1 MTRKKWDGG
10 MEAVHVLFFQ
20 MLFNFYFSI
29 QVERNSL
36 VFVLSCCVQSAL
48 QKCSALLKPPFSYF
62 VLNVPLVTN
71 CLFRFQQY
79 DMIPNSHRFFQSAVC
94 FVCNSETHDTIFFL
108 GRVKLQCKKY
118 RMLARQWYRLV
129 VIISLFL
136 AARRKL
142 SVSMTMVKHMYK
154 FSVYLIWKEKHSR

>member
-1 MTRKKWDGG
+1 
-10 MEAVHVLFFQ
+10 MEAVHVLFFRSSLISIF
-20 MLFNFYFSI
+20 LFRLSVIVCFSYW
-29 QVERNSL
+29 VA
-36 VFVLSCCVQSAL
+36 VFKVHCKNVVHS
-48 QKCSALLKPPFSYF
+48 LKPSFSYF

-79 DMIPNSHRFFQSAVC
+79 DIIPNSHKFFQSAVF

>member
-1 MTRKKWDGG
+1 MRWWNGSCTCTIFSDALFS
-10 MEAVHVLFFQ
+10 EFLFF
-20 MLFNFYFSI
+20 Y
-29 QVERNSL
+29 SL
-36 VFVLSCCVQSAL
+36 LFVLSCCVQSAL
-48 QKCSALLKPPFSYF
+48 QERSALLKPSFSYF

-71 CLFRFQQY
+71 CLFRFQQH
-79 DMIPNSHRFFQSAVC
+79 DIIPNPHRFFQSAVF

>member
-1 MTRKKWDGG
+1 MVEWKLYMYYFFRCSLISIFLFRLSVIVCFSYWV
-10 MEAVHVLFFQ
+10 AVFKVHCRNVVHSLNHLFHILYLMF
-20 MLFNFYFSI
+20 L
-29 QVERNSL
+29 
-36 VFVLSCCVQSAL
+36 LSTTV
-48 QKCSALLKPPFSYF
+48 CSAFNNMTWYPTLIGFSK
-62 VLNVPLVTN
+62 V
-71 CLFRFQQY
+71 Q
-79 DMIPNSHRFFQSAVC
+79 FF

-142 SVSMTMVKHMYK
+142 PVSMTMVKHMYK

>member
-1 MTRKKWDGG
+1 

-36 VFVLSCCVQSAL
+36 LFVLSCCVQSAL

-62 VLNVPLVTN
+62 VLNVPLVNN

-79 DMIPNSHRFFQSAVC
+79 DMIPNSHRFFQSEVF
-94 FVCNSETHDTIFFL
+94 FVCNSETQDTIFF
-108 GRVKLQCKKY
+108 
-118 RMLARQWYRLV
+118 
-129 VIISLFL
+129 
-136 AARRKL
+136 
-142 SVSMTMVKHMYK
+142 
-154 FSVYLIWKEKHSR
+154 SRSSKIAM